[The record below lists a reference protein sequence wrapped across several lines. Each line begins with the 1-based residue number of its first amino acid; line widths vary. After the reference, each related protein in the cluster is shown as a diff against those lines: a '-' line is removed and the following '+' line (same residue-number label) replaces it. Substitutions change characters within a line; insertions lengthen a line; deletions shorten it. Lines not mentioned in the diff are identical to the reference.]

1 MVDLMALAEGNDEPK
16 LSRGLSDLRGTSI
29 SKDLLSKFNAAPA
42 DNSYEAIPKPKSPAR
57 KWTPPTSP
65 PAVATGG
72 AKPPPSSLKITV
84 GPPPDVTSGSKVD
97 EPMSPQ
103 SPLSENP
110 FLQKDKSRA
119 SMSDAVEKSE
129 AGSGRPAV
137 DEELEG
143 AAARIR
149 AARNS
154 FAASAESEKPP
165 SSSSSRKASERGG
178 SSSQQPAEE
187 EDEEAA
193 VAARVRAARN
203 SFSEREKQVEKD
215 PREVVQAERKQREK
229 PAAPAESAAPV
240 KLEEVALADPT
251 AAAPPGTAAE
261 TQPEPED
268 AVPKVPP
275 EEVQAEVSPQVE
287 AQVEAKHSAASGG
300 AAQPP
305 DAPPAAPSAAG
316 SCCTIA

>member
-154 FAASAESEKPP
+154 FAASAESEKSP
-165 SSSSSRKASERGG
+165 SSSSRKASERGG

-229 PAAPAESAAPV
+229 PAAAAASAAPV

-251 AAAPPGTAAE
+251 AAAPPSTAAE

-287 AQVEAKHSAASGG
+287 AQVEAKRSAASGG

-305 DAPPAAPSAAG
+305 DAPPAAPPATG
-316 SCCTIA
+316 SCCIIA

>member
-42 DNSYEAIPKPKSPAR
+42 DISYEAIPKPKSPAR

-72 AKPPPSSLKITV
+72 AKPPPSSLKIPV

-154 FAASAESEKPP
+154 FAASAESEKSP
-165 SSSSSRKASERGG
+165 SSSSRKASERGG

-229 PAAPAESAAPV
+229 PAAAAESAAPV

-251 AAAPPGTAAE
+251 AAAPPSTAAE

-287 AQVEAKHSAASGG
+287 AQVEAKRSAASGG

-305 DAPPAAPSAAG
+305 DAPPAAPPAAG